1 MLRWSTKEF
10 RRDQIICLFFKC
22 SPPKWLSRSY
32 STLTVISL
40 PLIFS
45 SYYKTHCAQFDFF
58 PLQGS
63 AITVKTVSPQL
74 LPAPSS
80 SVSHL
85 KRRKWADGLLLKPH
99 RLAWT
104 MPCPSWVTRESS
116 LTISVYRWSLY
127 SGRNYTNL
135 VASCE
140 ETAVYGKLLAC
151 GTCSA
156 IAAIIIVMKPTL
168 IHPLSFLHSWN
179 NSGFD
184 RGFDSTES

>member
-22 SPPKWLSRSY
+22 SPPNWLPRSY
-32 STLTVISL
+32 RTLTVIRL

-45 SYYKTHCAQFDFF
+45 SNYKTHCAQFDFF

-63 AITVKTVSPQL
+63 AITLKTVLPQL

-80 SVSHL
+80 SFSHL
-85 KRRKWADGLLLKPH
+85 KRRRWADRLPLKPY
-99 RLAWT
+99 RPAWT
-104 MPCPSWVTRESS
+104 MPCPSWVTRKSS
-116 LTISVYRWSLY
+116 LTISVYRWSPLC
-127 SGRNYTNL
+127 SGGNYTNL

-140 ETAVYGKLLAC
+140 VTAVYGKLLTC

-156 IAAIIIVMKPTL
+156 IAAIIIVMKP
-168 IHPLSFLHSWN
+168 I
-179 NSGFD
+179 
-184 RGFDSTES
+184 